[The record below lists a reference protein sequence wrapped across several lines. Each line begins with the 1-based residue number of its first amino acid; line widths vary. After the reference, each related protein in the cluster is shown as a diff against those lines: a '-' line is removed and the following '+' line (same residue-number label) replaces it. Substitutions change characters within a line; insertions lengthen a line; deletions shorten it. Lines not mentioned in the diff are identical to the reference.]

1 MSIMKKTF
9 MFFLALGFAT
19 SAFAQPGDQK
29 EVQLCANLSAILE
42 LNCNPNNSEVINF
55 DIVTKDDW
63 NNGKESTDY
72 SDFNVCAT
80 CDWKLTCEVIGANGD
95 VIDELSGNGGEL
107 PLACIGHKIIWDGD
121 NDIKNNV
128 ATTLP
133 LETGVNC
140 VLEPAAGTSN
150 IGDDTKNSF
159 RIWWGLGQWSLP
171 GMPDESLLEKQVKAG
186 EYKVKVV
193 YTLLPAI

>member
-1 MSIMKKTF
+1 MSNFPFDIV
-9 MFFLALGFAT
+9 GFDLDGT
-19 SAFAQPGDQK
+19 L
-29 EVQLCANLSAILE
+29 V
-42 LNCNPNNSEVINF
+42 NSEVINF

-80 CDWKLTCEVIGANGD
+80 CDWKLTCEVIDANGD

-133 LETGVNC
+133 LTTQVAVIIVCGFPRKNLSC
-140 VLEPAAGTSN
+140 SLASSILSAT
-150 IGDDTKNSF
+150 TKSSF
-159 RIWWGLGQWSLP
+159 PSP
-171 GMPDESLLEKQVKAG
+171 
-186 EYKVKVV
+186 
-193 YTLLPAI
+193 